1 MPRPTRLLADVDA
14 VVEHR
19 HLPLGALGAVESV
32 ADLGGVAA
40 LGRLRREQ
48 LILQPRDLGRRAVL
62 LALQPLLEVV
72 LLPAQR
78 RDLDL
83 DLLPASCSS
92 RRAAWT
98 SARASPCRRSKGRCV
113 SRRAT
118 ACRRAA
124 ATSAPSWRPGRSRRA
139 ACGGAVPSRLAV
151 GQARRAS
158 RAMAMRLL
166 RRAGGGACG
175 AARPGTA
182 PRDRHR
188 RRRLSG
194 RGHHRRRRRSAA
206 DSVEE
211 DRPPPRHPRA
221 ARAAP
226 AAPTPR
232 RTR

>member
-92 RRAAWT
+92 RRAART
-98 SARASPCRRSKGRCV
+98 SARRRSKGRCV

-166 RRAGGGACG
+166 ATPRGWRRLQ
-175 AARPGTA
+175 R
-182 PRDRHR
+182 RDTWR
-188 RRRLSG
+188 RVGRRLSG
-194 RGHHRRRRRSAA
+194 RRRRRR
-206 DSVEE
+206 
-211 DRPPPRHPRA
+211 RWWPRLR
-221 ARAAP
+221 
-226 AAPTPR
+226 
-232 RTR
+232 